1 MIRSDS
7 VFTCGASNGKTQECQ
22 EQRVEEHSR
31 SVLNIQEANESKTHG
46 KERERE
52 REREREGGGAR
63 KQVVQEAL
71 ERRSCIYLRLDQKFR
86 E

>member
-52 REREREGGGAR
+52 RERERGGGSKKASSPR
-63 KQVVQEAL
+63 GSRAAELHLPQT
-71 ERRSCIYLRLDQKFR
+71 RSEI
-86 E
+86 